1 MICKI
6 IEIMDIKNLAKYNN
20 AEKII
25 LVEQLWDTISKN
37 EIEIS
42 EDVKAELDTRMQN
55 LQNKQ
60 TPLYTWDEVKNYL
73 TKIRK

>member
-1 MICKI
+1 
-6 IEIMDIKNLAKYNN
+6 MDIKNLAKYNN

-42 EDVKAELDTRMQN
+42 EDVKTELDIRLQN

-73 TKIRK
+73 TTIRK

>member
-1 MICKI
+1 MICKSK
-6 IEIMDIKNLAKYNN
+6 EIMDIKNLAKYNN

-42 EDVKAELDTRMQN
+42 EDVKTELDIRLQN

-73 TKIRK
+73 TTIRK

>member
-1 MICKI
+1 
-6 IEIMDIKNLAKYNN
+6 MDIKNLAKYNN

-42 EDVKAELDTRMQN
+42 EDVKAELDTRLQN

-73 TKIRK
+73 TTIRK

>member
-1 MICKI
+1 
-6 IEIMDIKNLAKYNN
+6 MDIKNFTKYNN

-25 LVEQLWDTISKN
+25 LVEQLWDTISKS

-42 EDVKAELDTRMQN
+42 EDVKIELDIRLQN

-60 TPLYTWDEVKNYL
+60 TTLYTWDEVKNYL

>member
-1 MICKI
+1 LICKSK
-6 IEIMDIKNLAKYNN
+6 EIMDIKNLAKYNN

-42 EDVKAELDTRMQN
+42 EDVKTELDIRLQN

-73 TKIRK
+73 TTIRK